1 MILGFAGTPSFAVRI
16 LQALIDS
23 EHAVRVVFTQP
34 DRPGGRGR
42 RLVRSPV
49 RALADANG
57 LTVRTPTRIGA
68 EPSAGERE
76 GAPLASKEISSV
88 AGLDVL
94 VVAAYGLLLPQALL
108 DAPRLGCINVHAS
121 LLPRWRGAA
130 PVERA
135 IMAGDKSTGVSI
147 MQMDAGLD
155 TGPVLMARSVPLRET
170 DTGVS
175 MTASLADLGAEA
187 LLDALGRL
195 DALEP
200 VPQDNARATFAPKLT
215 GADAIIDWRCS
226 AASIAR
232 RVRALAHR
240 RTAYATVGDERL
252 RVLEAQAA
260 ALRGQDAA
268 PVPGTVSKTPEG
280 ITVACGEGALL
291 LQTVQLSRG
300 SGRPMP
306 ARDAANG
313 HPRIFAAGARFDVP
327 R

>member
-1 MILGFAGTPSFAVRI
+1 MILGFAGTPGFAVRI

-42 RLVRSPV
+42 RLVASPV
-49 RALADANG
+49 RTLAEANG
-57 LTVRTPTRIGA
+57 LTVRTPAGIGA
-68 EPSAGERE
+68 ELSCVE
-76 GAPLASKEISSV
+76 
-88 AGLDVL
+88 GLDVL

-108 DAPRLGCINVHAS
+108 NAPRRGCINVHAS

-135 IMAGDKSTGVSI
+135 IMAGDKLTGVSI

-155 TGPVLMARSVPLRET
+155 TGPVLMSRSLPLRET

-175 MTASLADLGAEA
+175 LTASLAELGADA
-187 LLDALGRL
+187 LLECLERL

-215 GADAIIDWRCS
+215 GADAVIDWRCA

-232 RVRALAHR
+232 QVRALAHR
-240 RTAYATVGDERL
+240 QTAYATFGDERL
-252 RVLEAQAA
+252 RVLEAQAVGLQEQGA
-260 ALRGQDAA
+260 VPL
-268 PVPGTVSKTPEG
+268 PGTVSKTRG
-280 ITVACGEGALL
+280 GVTVACGEGALL

-313 HPRIFAAGARFDVP
+313 YPQIFASGARFDVP

>member
-1 MILGFAGTPSFAVRI
+1 MILGFAGTPGFAVRI

-34 DRPGGRGR
+34 DRPRGRGR
-42 RLVRSPV
+42 RLVPSPV
-49 RALADANG
+49 RALAEANG
-57 LTVRTPTRIGA
+57 LTVRTPVRIGA
-68 EPSAGERE
+68 E
-76 GAPLASKEISSV
+76 ISRA

-135 IMAGDKSTGVSI
+135 IMAGDKLTGVSI

-155 TGPVLMARSVPLRET
+155 TGPVLMSRSAALRET

-175 MTASLADLGAEA
+175 LTASLADLGADALLEA
-187 LLDALGRL
+187 LERVDAL
-195 DALEP
+195 DP
-200 VPQDNARATFAPKLT
+200 IPQDNARATFAPKLT
-215 GADAIIDWRCS
+215 GADAVIDWRRS

-232 RVRALAHR
+232 QVRALAHR
-240 RTAYATVGDERL
+240 RTAYTTVGDDRL
-252 RVLEAQAA
+252 RVLEAV
-260 ALRGQDAA
+260 ALRGAGA
-268 PVPGTVSKTPEG
+268 VPVPGTVSKTREG
-280 ITVACGEGALL
+280 VAVACGEGALL
-291 LQTVQLSRG
+291 LLTVQISRG

-313 HPRIFAAGARFDVP
+313 YPRIFAAGARFDVP

>member
-1 MILGFAGTPSFAVRI
+1 MIVGFAGTPSFAVRI
-16 LQALIDS
+16 LRALIDS

-34 DRPGGRGR
+34 NRPGGRGR
-42 RLVRSPV
+42 KVVPSPV
-49 RALADANG
+49 RILAEANG
-57 LTVRTPTRIGA
+57 LTVRTPPRIDA
-68 EPSAGERE
+68 ELPC
-76 GAPLASKEISSV
+76 V
-88 AGLDVL
+88 AALDVL
-94 VVAAYGLLLPQALL
+94 VVAAYGLRLPQALL

-135 IMAGDKSTGVSI
+135 IMAGDRLTGVSI

-155 TGPVLMARSVPLRET
+155 TGPVLMSRSAPLRET

-175 MTASLADLGAEA
+175 MTASLADLGADA
-187 LLDALGRL
+187 LLEALGRL

-215 GADAIIDWRCS
+215 GADAVIDWRRS

-232 RVRALAHR
+232 QIRALAYR
-240 RTAYATVGDERL
+240 RTAYTTIGDERL
-252 RVLEAQAA
+252 RVLEAQPV

-268 PVPGTVSKTPEG
+268 PAPGTVSKPRG
-280 ITVACGEGALL
+280 RVAVACGEGALR

-313 HPRIFAAGARFDVP
+313 YPQIFAAGARFDVP

>member
-34 DRPGGRGR
+34 DRRGGRGR
-42 RLVRSPV
+42 RLVPSPV
-49 RALADANG
+49 RTLAEANG
-57 LTVRTPTRIGA
+57 LTVRTPARIGG
-68 EPSAGERE
+68 EPSC
-76 GAPLASKEISSV
+76 V

-94 VVAAYGLLLPQALL
+94 VVAAYGLLLPPALL
-108 DAPRLGCINVHAS
+108 DAPRRGCINVHAS
-121 LLPRWRGAA
+121 LLPHWRGAA

-135 IMAGDKSTGVSI
+135 IMAGDTLTGVSI

-155 TGPVLMARSVPLRET
+155 TGPVLMSRSMPLSET

-175 MTASLADLGAEA
+175 MTASLADLGADT
-187 LLDALGRL
+187 LLECLERL

-200 VPQDNARATFAPKLT
+200 VAQDNARATFAPKLS
-215 GADAIIDWRCS
+215 GADAVIDWRCS

-232 RVRALAHR
+232 QVRALAQR
-240 RTAYATVGDERL
+240 RTAYTKIGDERL
-252 RVLEAQAA
+252 RVLEAQPVALQEQGAGLAA
-260 ALRGQDAA
+260 A
-268 PVPGTVSKTPEG
+268 PFPGTVSKTRQA
-280 ITVACGEGALL
+280 VAVSCGEGALL

-300 SGRPMP
+300 SGRPMS

-313 HPRIFAAGARFDVP
+313 YPQIFATGARFDVP

>member
-1 MILGFAGTPSFAVRI
+1 MILGFAGTPGFAVRI

-34 DRPGGRGR
+34 DRPGRRGR
-42 RLVRSPV
+42 RLVASPV
-49 RALADANG
+49 RTLAEANG
-57 LTVRTPTRIGA
+57 LTVRTPAGIGA
-68 EPSAGERE
+68 E
-76 GAPLASKEISSV
+76 LSSV
-88 AGLDVL
+88 EGLDVL
-94 VVAAYGLLLPQALL
+94 VVAAYGLLLPQTLL
-108 DAPRLGCINVHAS
+108 NAPSRGCINVHAS

-135 IMAGDKSTGVSI
+135 IIAGDKLTGVSI

-155 TGPVLMARSVPLRET
+155 TGPVLMSRSLPLRET

-175 MTASLADLGAEA
+175 LTDSLAELGADA
-187 LLDALGRL
+187 LLECLERL

-215 GADAIIDWRCS
+215 GADAVIDWRCS

-232 RVRALAHR
+232 QVRALAHR
-240 RTAYATVGDERL
+240 QTAYATFGNERL
-252 RVLEAQAA
+252 RVLEAQAV
-260 ALRGQDAA
+260 ALQEQGA
-268 PVPGTVSKTPEG
+268 VPLSGTVSKTREG
-280 ITVACGEGALL
+280 VSVACGEGALL

-313 HPRIFAAGARFDVP
+313 YPQIFASGARFDVP

>member
-1 MILGFAGTPSFAVRI
+1 MILGFAGTPGFAVRI

-34 DRPGGRGR
+34 DRPGRRGR
-42 RLVRSPV
+42 RAVPSPV
-49 RALADANG
+49 RALAEANG
-57 LTVRTPTRIGA
+57 LTVRTPTRIG
-68 EPSAGERE
+68 GERE
-76 GAPLASKEISSV
+76 GGGLARKELSCV

-94 VVAAYGLLLPQALL
+94 VVAAYGLLLPRALL

-135 IMAGDKSTGVSI
+135 IMAGDKLTGVSI

-155 TGPVLMARSVPLRET
+155 TGPVLMSRSVPLRET

-175 MTASLADLGAEA
+175 LTASLADLGADA
-187 LLDALGRL
+187 LLECLERIDV
-195 DALEP
+195 LEP
-200 VPQDNARATFAPKLT
+200 VPQDNVRATFAPKLT

-232 RVRALAHR
+232 QVRALAHR
-240 RTAYATVGDERL
+240 QTAYATFGDERL
-252 RVLEAQAA
+252 RVLEAQAV
-260 ALRGQDAA
+260 ALEEQGAV
-268 PVPGTVSKTPEG
+268 PVPGTVSKTREG
-280 ITVACGEGALL
+280 VTVACGKGTLL

-306 ARDAANG
+306 VRDAANG
-313 HPRIFAAGARFDVP
+313 YPQIFATGARFDVP